1 MAQKRREITNHREIE
16 RIVHIHNSIASEKYP
31 NTRKLAKE
39 LECSTSTI
47 SRDIEFLRDRCNA
60 PCNYDSQKRGYYYTD
75 SHFQLVFSTKEK
87 AMDVKIADAKKS
99 FAEYMNIPVSIL
111 DKTEEISNLKLPNQT
126 ELQANLSCKYIGR
139 YYYSD
144 FCIWTGM
151 KYFNYAEKLLFCVAV
166 FEDYHNNQKNKTF
179 KLQGIKQDYISEYN
193 GYWHYI
199 IVEQNILETKTEVAR
214 KLVLDF
220 IKFVHG
226 V

>member
-1 MAQKRREITNHREIE
+1 MAQKRREIE
-16 RIVHIHNSIASEKYP
+16 RIVHIHNSIASKKYP

-111 DKTEEISNLKLPNQT
+111 DKTEEISNLKLPNKT

-139 YYYSD
+139 YYYAD
-144 FCIWTGM
+144 FCIWAGM

-193 GYWHYI
+193 AFDNGYWHYI